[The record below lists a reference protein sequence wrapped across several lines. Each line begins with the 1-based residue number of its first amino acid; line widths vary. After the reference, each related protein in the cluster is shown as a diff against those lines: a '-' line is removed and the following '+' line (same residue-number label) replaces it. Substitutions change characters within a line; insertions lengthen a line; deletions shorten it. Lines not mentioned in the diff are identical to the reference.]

1 MEQCCLVALVFL
13 TFIYTKIFATLC
25 HLHIPVLCHLSS
37 DEVLLPPLCRK
48 CCTSIIAEKKK
59 YIQKKIFLH
68 NSVCCSSL
76 YFHSLQSEKDQ
87 AEMKELRETA
97 AQQSKTIKR
106 FNRGESTRR
115 NTVRFIKQYMRKE
128 TFKQTYQAVI

>member
-1 MEQCCLVALVFL
+1 MLVGCGAVLSGCASFSD
-13 TFIYTKIFATLC
+13 
-25 HLHIPVLCHLSS
+25 LHIYKNICNSLS
-37 DEVLLPPLCRK
+37 P
-48 CCTSIIAEKKK
+48 THEKKK
-59 YIQKKIFLH
+59 NIYKKKYFCITV
-68 NSVCCSSL
+68 SVAAH
-76 YFHSLQSEKDQ
+76 FHSLQSEKDQ